1 MVTTHR
7 NLERTWRALLESDLA
22 PDPITQFR
30 LWFDEAL
37 HAGIPDANAMTLATA
52 TRDGKVSARV
62 VLLKSFDEQGFCF
75 YTNYESRKGRELDEN
90 PHAALVFF
98 WQPLDRQVRIEGVA
112 VKLPQEQSDE
122 YFRSRPLLSRIGAL
136 ASPQSRVVPNR
147 EALDET
153 FRELATRYADGNVP
167 RPAYWGGYRVVPHS
181 IEFWQGRE
189 NRLHDRIRYRKQG
202 TTGWA
207 MERLAP

>member
-7 NLERTWRALLESDLA
+7 NLERAWRALLESDLA

-75 YTNYESRKGRELDEN
+75 YTNYESRKGRELEEN

-167 RPAYWGGYRVVPHS
+167 RPASWGGYRVVPYS